1 MPGIYTF
8 IRRSLSLPRM
18 NPLPLAAESGAEV
31 ALPTTLT
38 ASVVLIVSIVL
49 VVAWLVYLYR

>member
-1 MPGIYTF
+1 
-8 IRRSLSLPRM
+8 M
-18 NPLPLAAESGAEV
+18 NPLPLAAESGSEV

-38 ASVVLIVSIVL
+38 ASVVLLVSIAV

>member
-1 MPGIYTF
+1 
-8 IRRSLSLPRM
+8 M
-18 NPLPLAAESGAEV
+18 NPLSLAAESGSAV

-38 ASVVLIVSIVL
+38 ASVVLVVSIAL